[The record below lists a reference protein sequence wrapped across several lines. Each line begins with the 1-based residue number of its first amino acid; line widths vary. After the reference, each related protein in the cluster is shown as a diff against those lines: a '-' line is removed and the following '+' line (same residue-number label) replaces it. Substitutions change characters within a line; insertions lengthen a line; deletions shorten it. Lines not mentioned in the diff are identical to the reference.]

1 MLKRILIYA
10 LLCSSLIGMLAVAR
24 KVAAKDEWRIKGTL
38 SEACTCAV
46 PCTCNFGE
54 GPSPHHYCYA
64 VYAYEI
70 KEGDFN
76 GIKLDGLRFGA
87 IDAEKGNSVY
97 LDERATSE
105 QRTALEAV
113 ARKVL
118 RISGNKM
125 GNNTLLGMR
134 YVNIKQQYDDKQA
147 MVDLGGYGSFKTNY
161 IMGLDKTKPV
171 VVVNNTTWMI
181 HEAIKGKTEYLR
193 IEDKY
198 GDQLSMKETNSNQGD
213 FDYNHE
219 TRFRSEAAPH
229 SCSTDQK
236 AHGELK

>member
-1 MLKRILIYA
+1 MVKRILFFA
-10 LLCSSLIGMLAVAR
+10 FLCLSVIIGLGIAR

-70 KEGDFN
+70 KEGNFN
-76 GIKLDGLRFGA
+76 GIQLDGLRFGA

-97 LDERATSE
+97 LDERATRE
-105 QRTALEAV
+105 QRPALEAV

-118 RISGNKM
+118 RISGDKM
-125 GNNTLLGMR
+125 GHSTLLGIR
-134 YVNIKQQYDDKQA
+134 YVEVKQQYDGKQA
-147 MVDLGGYGSFKTNY
+147 MVDLGGYGSFKTHY
-161 IMGLDKTKPV
+161 IMGLDKSQPV

-198 GDQLSMKETNSNQGD
+198 GDTLSSKDTNSNQGD

-219 TRFRSEAAPH
+219 TQFRSQAAPH
-229 SCSTDQK
+229 SCSSDQK
-236 AHGELK
+236 NHGELK

>member
-1 MLKRILIYA
+1 MLKRIVVFS
-10 LLCSSLIGMLAVAR
+10 LLCLSLIVVLGIAV
-24 KVAAKDEWRIKGTL
+24 KVAAKDQWRIKGTL

-64 VYAYEI
+64 VYSYEI
-70 KEGDFN
+70 REGNYN

-97 LDERATSE
+97 LDERATAE
-105 QRTALEAV
+105 QRPALEAV
-113 ARKVL
+113 ARRVL
-118 RISGNKM
+118 RISGERM
-125 GNNTLLGMR
+125 GHSQLLGIR
-134 YVNIKQQYDDKQA
+134 YVNVKQQYDGKQA
-147 MVDLGGYGSFKTNY
+147 MVDLGGFGSFKTNY
-161 IMGLDKTKPV
+161 IMGLDKSQPV

-198 GDQLSMKETNSNQGD
+198 GDSLSMKETNSNQGD

-219 TRFRSEAAPH
+219 TQFRSQAAPH
-229 SCSTDQK
+229 SCSSDQK
-236 AHGELK
+236 SNGELK